1 MNRKQRRA
9 KTKTDKTKTTEEK
22 KKPYSPLNNSNDQPF
37 KEHMLHMKEAHD
49 IGHLMWL
56 LNTGR
61 LILPH
66 HQHDKV
72 ALNDKLPFED
82 IEDNYY
88 KTNPNIVVID
98 DFMNLEALA
107 KLKDYCLEYPFW
119 NTIYGRGYLG
129 GGMVRDLET
138 LRRK

>member
-37 KEHMLHMKEAHD
+37 KEHMLHLKEAHD
-49 IGHLMWL
+49 IGHLLWL

-66 HQHDKV
+66 HRHDKI
-72 ALNDKLPFED
+72 ALNDKLPFDE

-107 KLKDYCLEYPFW
+107 KLKD
-119 NTIYGRGYLG
+119 
-129 GGMVRDLET
+129 
-138 LRRK
+138 